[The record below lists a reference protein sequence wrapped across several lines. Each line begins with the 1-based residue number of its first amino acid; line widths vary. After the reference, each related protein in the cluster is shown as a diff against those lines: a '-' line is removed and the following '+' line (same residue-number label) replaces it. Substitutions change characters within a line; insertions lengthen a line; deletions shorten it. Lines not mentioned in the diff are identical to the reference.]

1 MIEASPL
8 PLGRARVVA
17 GAGSTAPG
25 RGEAAVPRDGSWRD
39 QAGYTMIETLMGLM
53 VMGILFGAVA
63 LPLRNGILESRLSRA
78 VDVLSSDL
86 ERGFSLA
93 ERLRRPIRVRCLCPA
108 PGYVVED
115 RDSTAV
121 YLTRS
126 LGSDEDFRV
135 SSLTFSPA
143 SIVVFPTG
151 LASSTLTITLTAGEF
166 TRTLRVT
173 TAGQV
178 WAGTP

>member
-1 MIEASPL
+1 M
-8 PLGRARVVA
+8 
-17 GAGSTAPG
+17 
-25 RGEAAVPRDGSWRD
+25 
-39 QAGYTMIETLMGLM
+39 METLLGLM

-78 VDVLSSDL
+78 VDVFTSDL

-93 ERLRRPIRVRCLCPA
+93 ERQRRPIRVRCLCPT

-115 RDSTAV
+115 RDSAVV

-135 SSLTFSPA
+135 SSLTFNPA

-166 TRTLRVT
+166 IRTLRVT